1 MAETGLLSQ
10 AMNPAARILRFYYL
24 AQVASTQHKAAQK
37 CRKAT
42 KLRLDFL
49 LKLLAV
55 SCPTVTTEGRSK
67 PRRDKNNSEEEARPG
82 QARPGQAR
90 PGQAR
95 TGRDGTGRDGTGRD
109 GTGRDRTG
117 QRTELDRTG
126 QRTELG
132 RYGALPLVRIAGHS
146 REIIATATTP
156 QTHRSSHSVNMSG
169 VPLLTPPEGSA
180 LQCKALCVRNIDP
193 NTTIN
198 RCTRRCTE
206 SERDENPVSCKTF
219 QNAR

>member
-117 QRTELDRTG
+117 QDRTG
-126 QRTELG
+126 QDRTKNRTG
-132 RYGALPLVRIAGHS
+132 QDRTKNRTRAVRG
-146 REIIATATTP
+146 
-156 QTHRSSHSVNMSG
+156 SSTCANRR
-169 VPLLTPPEGSA
+169 A
-180 LQCKALCVRNIDP
+180 LQRNHSNCHNAPNASVFALCEHVWGAIAD
-193 NTTIN
+193 T
-198 RCTRRCTE
+198 
-206 SERDENPVSCKTF
+206 S
-219 QNAR
+219 

>member
-1 MAETGLLSQ
+1 MSNCHDGRQEQ
-10 AMNPAARILRFYYL
+10 ATPRQEQLR
-24 AQVASTQHKAAQK
+24 
-37 CRKAT
+37 
-42 KLRLDFL
+42 
-49 LKLLAV
+49 
-55 SCPTVTTEGRSK
+55 
-67 PRRDKNNSEEEARPG
+67 RRGQARPG

-90 PGQAR
+90 PGQDGTGR
-95 TGRDGTGRDGTGRD
+95 DGTGRDGTGRDGTGRD

-117 QRTELDRTG
+117 QRTEQDRTG

-180 LQCKALCVRNIDP
+180 LQCKALSVRNIDP